1 MAIISVSL
9 SEPLLKEIDQIKD
22 EMGFS
27 GRSEVLR
34 TSARLLISENKE
46 KSNLEGELNSVLILI
61 HDQKYEDQV
70 TEIKHDFEDIINT
83 QIHSHLQDEKCLEL
97 FILDGDSQRMAQ
109 LSKKFQSSRMDYVK
123 LIIVQ

>member
-9 SEPLLKEIDQIKD
+9 SDSLLEEIDLIRD

-46 KSNLEGELNSVLILI
+46 KSRLEGNVNSVLIVI
-61 HDQKYEDQV
+61 HDRKLEDRV
-70 TEIKHDFEDIINT
+70 TDIKHDFEDIINT
-83 QIHSHLQDEKCLEL
+83 QIHSHLQDDKCLEL
-97 FILDGDSQRMAQ
+97 FILDGDAQRMT
-109 LSKKFQSSRMDYVK
+109 LLTKKFQSNRMDYVK
-123 LIIVQ
+123 LIVVQ